1 METIQDIIKTVEEL
15 KELLNQHITDALS
28 VQKELNDFIEKK
40 GSYKRLAMNLSIS
53 VAHYEEEMESGF
65 SLRAA
70 ISVFSMSI
78 NEIINE
84 FEEIKEDSS
93 NIIEQHNLLKISLKE
108 LYDYIQ
114 NNLDDNS
121 DNIMNTL
128 SKINHFED
136 IILLVHISDENSFY
150 DKLLIYL
157 QMSLGRFRQLY
168 TRLAEEKRKYAANV
182 LEIGVVIERLN
193 DILHSVLK
201 AKRTAWITHT
211 RIDKRVQ
218 ILSQQIHIYQQQL
231 LIIGTVE
238 VDKEE

>member
-1 METIQDIIKTVEEL
+1 METTQNIIKTVEEL
-15 KELLNQHITDALS
+15 KELLNQHINDALS

-53 VAHYEEEMESGF
+53 VAHYEEEVESGF

-93 NIIEQHNLLKISLKE
+93 DIAEQHNLLAISLKE
-108 LYDYIQ
+108 LDDYIQ
-114 NNLDDNS
+114 NNLKDNS
-121 DNIMNTL
+121 DNIMNIL

-150 DKLLIYL
+150 EKLLIYL

-182 LEIGVVIERLN
+182 SEIGVVIERLK
-193 DILHSVLK
+193 DILHSVLE
-201 AKRTAWITHT
+201 AKHNAWLAHT
-211 RIDKRVQ
+211 RINKRVQ
-218 ILSQQIHIYQQQL
+218 MLFQQIYVYQQKL
-231 LIIGTVE
+231 LITETVE